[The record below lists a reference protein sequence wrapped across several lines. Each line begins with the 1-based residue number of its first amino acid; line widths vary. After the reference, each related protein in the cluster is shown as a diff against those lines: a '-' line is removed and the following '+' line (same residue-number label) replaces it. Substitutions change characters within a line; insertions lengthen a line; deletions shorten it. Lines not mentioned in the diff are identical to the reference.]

1 MTQFIP
7 TTKLQ
12 RQTKAVFDSDE
23 PFQIVLKD
31 NEVNGIVINKAT
43 AKALLETNILAQI
56 EEELWEAQDE
66 TTQKLINNSRSGR
79 KSDSIELKAFR
90 KKHVL

>member
-1 MTQFIP
+1 MF
-7 TTKLQ
+7 
-12 RQTKAVFDSDE
+12 
-23 PFQIVLKD
+23 
-31 NEVNGIVINKAT
+31 
-43 AKALLETNILAQI
+43 LLETNILAQI